1 MAKKKSAKPKAESYA
16 KPLKRKATKKLSER
30 GERVL
35 SFVLNSIAFET
46 HSKDG
51 DLDSI
56 AQHLGVDANRLRP
69 TLKKMADLGAITIEG
84 SGEFVYP
91 TAKTLRKQ
99 MPHMSVAE
107 AEKLL
112 RKLHRR

>member
-1 MAKKKSAKPKAESYA
+1 M
-16 KPLKRKATKKLSER
+16 
-30 GERVL
+30 L
-35 SFVLNSIAFET
+35 SFVLTSIAFET

-56 AQHLGVDANRLRP
+56 AEHLGVDPKRLRP
-69 TLKKMADLGAITIEG
+69 TLKNMEELGVITVEG

-91 TAKTLRKQ
+91 TTRTLRKQ
-99 MPHMSVAE
+99 MPQMSVAD

-112 RKLHRR
+112 RELRRR